1 MLQKLTISNY
11 ALIDNLEITFGSGL
25 NILTG
30 ETGAGKSII
39 LGALSLILGQ
49 RAESRYFFN
58 QQKKCVIEGSFKID
72 GFHLKQFFL
81 DNDLDYEAETVLRRE
96 ISADGKS
103 RAFVNDTPVNLPS
116 LKALG
121 EKLIDIHSQHATQ
134 EINDPEFQLLVV
146 DSVAKHHDLLSDY
159 RSRFRAYKKETSR
172 LQRLIEESNKAKAD
186 LDYSQFQYDELEKA
200 GLADGEQ
207 EKLEQDLYALNN
219 AGEIKR
225 SLSAAYYLMED
236 GESSAIIQLK
246 EAGHHL
252 SALEKFNPLIEELNQ
267 RLNSAAIELKDIAAE
282 IETIEQQTHTDERK
296 AEEVNARLSLLYN
309 LQKKHRV
316 NDTAALLQLQDEL
329 SAKIQ
334 QAVFGD
340 EAIEKL
346 QKQLSND
353 EKELNELAVQ
363 LSANRKKAIP
373 QIEKQVLQTLSEM
386 GMENAALQIEQEVQ
400 KSGGPEVRKTDTLS
414 LPTMTGRNSPKI
426 EQEVRKSGSREVG
439 KSEASRLLT
448 STGRNSPSGGLGDNG
463 LDHICFLFTA
473 NKGHQLAEM
482 SKVASGGELSR
493 LVLAIKSLI
502 AQNTALPTII
512 FDEIDTGVSGEVAN
526 KVGVIMERLS
536 GNLQV
541 ITITHLPQIASKG
554 NNHYFVYKDDEGVTT
569 YTRIKQL
576 DQQQRVQEIAKMLSG
591 DRPGESA
598 LQNARELLGNLR

>member
-1 MLQKLTISNY
+1 MLQKLSISNY
-11 ALIDNLEITFGSGL
+11 ALIDNLEISFDGGL

-58 QQKKCVIEGSFKID
+58 QQKKCVIEGTFKID
-72 GFHLKQFFL
+72 AFHLKQFFE

-103 RAFVNDTPVNLPS
+103 RAFVNDTPVNLNS

-121 EKLIDIHSQHATQ
+121 EKLIDIHSQHATL

-146 DSVAKHHDLLSDY
+146 DAVAKHDDLLNDY
-159 RSRFRAYKKETSR
+159 RSKFRAYKKSSSR
-172 LQRLIEESNKAKAD
+172 LLQLIEESDKAKAD
-186 LDYSQFQYDELEKA
+186 LDYYQFQFDELEKA
-200 GLADGEQ
+200 ALSADEQ
-207 EKLEQDLYALNN
+207 ELLEQELYSLNN

-225 SLSAAYYLMED
+225 NLLGAFYLMED
-236 GESSAIIQLK
+236 GETSAIIQLR
-246 EAGHHL
+246 EAGHQL
-252 SALEKFNPLIEELNQ
+252 LALEKFNPQIAELHQ
-267 RLNSAAIELKDIAAE
+267 RLNSAVIELKDIAAE
-282 IETIEQQTHTDERK
+282 IEVIEQRTQTNETR
-296 AEEVNARLSLLYN
+296 AEEVNTRLSLIYI

-316 NDTAALLQLQDEL
+316 NTNAELLQLQDEL
-329 SAKIQ
+329 SDKIQ

-346 QKQLSND
+346 KIQLD
-353 EKELNELAVQ
+353 IDKKELEKLAGL

-373 QIEKQVLQTLSEM
+373 QIETQVLQTLSEM
-386 GMENAALQIEQEVQ
+386 GMSNSAL
-400 KSGGPEVRKTDTLS
+400 
-414 LPTMTGRNSPKI
+414 KI
-426 EQEVRKSGSREVG
+426 ELNVNPDDLSKNGVDSVR
-439 KSEASRLLT
+439 
-448 STGRNSPSGGLGDNG
+448 
-463 LDHICFLFTA
+463 FLFTA
-473 NKGHQLAEM
+473 NKGHALSEM

-493 LVLAIKSLI
+493 LMLSIKSLI

-526 KVGVIMERLS
+526 QVGQVMEKLAD
-536 GNLQV
+536 NLQV

-554 NNHYFVYKDDEGVTT
+554 HSHYFVYKDDEAATT

-576 DQQQRVQEIAKMLSG
+576 SKEERIMEIAKMLSG
-591 DRPGESA
+591 DKPGESA
-598 LQNARELLGNLR
+598 LQNARELLG